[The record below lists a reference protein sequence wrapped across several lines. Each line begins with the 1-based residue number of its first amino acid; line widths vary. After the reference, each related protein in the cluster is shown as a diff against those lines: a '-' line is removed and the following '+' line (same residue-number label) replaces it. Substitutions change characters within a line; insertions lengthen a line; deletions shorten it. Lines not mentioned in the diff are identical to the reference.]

1 MALSPMM
8 QQYFEIKNSYKGY
21 ILMYRLGDF
30 YEMFFDDAITASREL
45 ELTLT
50 GRDCGE
56 EERAP
61 MCGVPFHKSDI
72 YIGRLVEKGY
82 KVAICE
88 QVEDPALAKGLV
100 KREVI
105 RVITPGTIIEN
116 TLLSEGKNN
125 YLGAVC
131 IDNKNNIGVAFVDI
145 TTGKMS
151 ATEFEG
157 ELALNKLVNELGTY
171 SPSEL
176 LISCDRDQIP
186 EIEKFASEKN
196 GAMFSFGEIERFDAA
211 TAKGN
216 ASQCFGSDMAEKLSD
231 YRNALCAVGALFSYI
246 IETQKTDL
254 SYIKDLDF
262 YTDGKYVELDYNTRR
277 NLELAESMRTKDKK
291 GSLLA
296 AIDRTNTAMGARLLR
311 YYVLH
316 PLLDVSQIRRRQNA
330 VSDFYEDFMVREE
343 SRALLSSVLDLE
355 RLMAKVAYGSANAR
369 DLLGIYS
376 SIKIIPELKSI
387 ISSLQS
393 DEITSLVLGMD
404 ELADISD
411 LIFSSI
417 NEKAP
422 NTLREGDI
430 IKDGY
435 NPEVDYLRSV
445 KDNAKGWLAEI
456 EQKERDATG
465 IKTLRVSYNKVFG
478 YFIEVTKSLV
488 NMVPERYIRKQTL
501 TNCERYI
508 TEELKE
514 MEATILGAKDKLEAL
529 EYNLFQDIRETVFEN
544 TERIFAT
551 ANAMSKIDVYISMAD
566 IAKRNNYVK
575 PDVDNSDIIDI
586 KGGRHPV
593 VERFVS
599 ESYFV
604 PNDTYLDTKK
614 DRLMLI
620 TGPNMAG
627 KSTYMR
633 QVAIITLL
641 AQIGSFVPAS
651 EAHIGICDKIFTRV
665 GASDDLA
672 SGQSTFML
680 EMNEVA
686 YILKNAT
693 KRSLIIYDEIG
704 RGTSTY
710 DGMSIAR
717 AVAEYTHSDKLGAK
731 TLFATHYHELT
742 VLEEEFEGIVNYNI
756 AAKKRD
762 DTITFLRK
770 IVRGST
776 DDSYGIEV
784 AKLAGL
790 PNSVIKRAKQ
800 ILSSIENT
808 EKLPERPSKV
818 SVPKDADCF
827 DLISQMNDSINE
839 EIAQRIRSIDINTL
853 TPIEAIGILYEMK
866 KTLGDQ

>member
-1 MALSPMM
+1 MSLSPMM
-8 QQYFEIKNSYKGY
+8 KQYFEIKDNYKDY

-30 YEMFFDDAITASREL
+30 YEMFFDDAKTASREL

-61 MCGVPFHKSDI
+61 MCGVPFHKSDV

-88 QVEDPALAKGLV
+88 QVEDPATAKGLV
-100 KREVI
+100 KREVV
-105 RVITPGTIIEN
+105 RVITPGTILEN
-116 TLLSEGKNN
+116 TLLTDTKNN
-125 YLGAVC
+125 YLGAIY
-131 IDNKNNIGVAFVDI
+131 IDGIKRIGVAFADI
-145 TTGKMS
+145 TTGKIS
-151 ATEFEG
+151 ATEFDG
-157 ELALNKLVNELGTY
+157 DKAVSKLINELGTY
-171 SPSEL
+171 APSEL
-176 LISCDRDQIP
+176 LVSCEREQLP
-186 EIEKFASEKN
+186 EIEKYTQERSN
-196 GAMFSFGEIERFDAA
+196 TMISFGEVRRFDTAA
-211 TAKGN
+211 AKGN
-216 ASQCFGSDMAEKLSD
+216 VAACFGADMSEKLSD
-231 YRNALCAVGALFSYI
+231 KNYALAAVGALFSYI
-246 IETQKTDL
+246 IETQKTEI
-254 SYIKDLDF
+254 SYIKELDL
-262 YTDGKYVELDYNTRR
+262 YSDGQYVELDYNTRR
-277 NLELAESMRTKDKK
+277 NLELVESMRTKDKK
-291 GSLLA
+291 GSLLS
-296 AIDRTNTAMGARLLR
+296 AIDKTSTAMGARLLR
-311 YYVLH
+311 YYLLH
-316 PLLDVSQIRRRQNA
+316 PLLDVSVIRRRQSA
-330 VSDFYEDFMVREE
+330 VNDLYHDFMIREE
-343 SRALLSSVLDLE
+343 AKALLSSVLDLE
-355 RLMAKVAYGSANAR
+355 RIMAKVVYGSANAR
-369 DLLGIYS
+369 DLLGIYA
-376 SIKIIPELKSI
+376 SISIIPELRSI
-387 ISSLQS
+387 LSTLSSEEMVSLTSNLDDLS
-393 DEITSLVLGMD
+393 DI
-404 ELADISD
+404 AA
-411 LIFSSI
+411 LIRDSI

-422 NTLREGDI
+422 NTLRDGDLI
-430 IKDGY
+430 RDGF
-435 NPEVDYLRSV
+435 NAEIDYLRSV
-445 KDNAKGWLAEI
+445 KDNAQGWIAEI
-456 EQKERDATG
+456 EQREKDSTG

-478 YFIEVTKSLV
+478 YYIEVTKALV
-488 NMVPERYIRKQTL
+488 NMVPDRYIRKQTL

-529 EYNLFQDIRETVFEN
+529 EYNLFQEIREKIAAN
-544 TERIFAT
+544 TERIFET
-551 ANAMSKIDVYISMAD
+551 ANALSKIDVYISLAD
-566 IAKRNNYVK
+566 VASKNNYVC
-575 PDVDNSDIIDI
+575 PEVDNSDIIDI
-586 KGGRHPV
+586 KDGRHPV

-604 PNDTYLDTKK
+604 PNDTYLDTKRN
-614 DRLMLI
+614 RLMLI

-633 QVAIITLL
+633 QVAIIALM

-686 YILKNAT
+686 YILNNAT
-693 KRSLIIYDEIG
+693 RRSLIIYDEIG

-717 AVAEYTHSDKLGAK
+717 AVAEYTHSDNIGAK

-742 VLEEEFEGIVNYNI
+742 VLEDEFEGIVNYNI

-770 IVRGST
+770 IVKGST

-790 PNSVIKRAKQ
+790 PQSVIKRAKK
-800 ILSSIENT
+800 ILASIEGT
-808 EKLPERPSKV
+808 APQPQTGRAAAPAQEEES
-818 SVPKDADCF
+818 F
-827 DLISQMNDSINE
+827 DLLTQMRDNINE
-839 EIAQRIRSIDINTL
+839 EIADRIRSLDINTL

-866 KTLGDQ
+866 KTLE